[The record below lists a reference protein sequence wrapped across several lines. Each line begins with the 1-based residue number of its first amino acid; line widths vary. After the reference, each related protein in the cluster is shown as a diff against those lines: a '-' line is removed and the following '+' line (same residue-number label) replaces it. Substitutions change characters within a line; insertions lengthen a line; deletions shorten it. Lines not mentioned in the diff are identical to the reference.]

1 MMSKYERTKDTALIT
16 SAMALIAAPF
26 GMAPLALGIGAW
38 YIIKDVQQTKRIN
51 KSDNDKD

>member
-1 MMSKYERTKDTALIT
+1 MTKYERTKDTALIT

-38 YIIKDVQQTKRIN
+38 YIIKDVQQANRI
-51 KSDNDKD
+51 KDNNTEN

>member
-1 MMSKYERTKDTALIT
+1 MIKYKRTKDNALIT

-38 YIIKDVQQTKRIN
+38 YIIKDAQQTKRIN
-51 KSDNDKD
+51 NSNNDKD

>member
-1 MMSKYERTKDTALIT
+1 MMSKHERAKDTALIT

-51 KSDNDKD
+51 NSANDKD